1 MEIIFLRDHPE
12 LLDKAALWF
21 SEKWAIPFEA
31 YHESIKACQSHRG
44 TIPQWYLVIE
54 NAAIIAG
61 CGVIDND
68 FHNRK
73 DLTPN
78 LCALFVQENYRHQ
91 GIARSLL
98 NFVRRDLKTFGVQ
111 TLYLVTDHT
120 DFYEKC
126 GWSFLTPVLDD
137 GGQPERLYMAST
149 LTD

>member
-1 MEIIFLRDHPE
+1 MKTILLRDHPE

-21 SEKWAIPFEA
+21 SEKWSIPFEA
-31 YHESIKACQSHRG
+31 YHESIKACQSYQS

-54 NAAIIAG
+54 NATIIAG

-78 LCALFVQENYRHQ
+78 LCALFVQENYRRQ

-98 NFVRRDLKTFGVQ
+98 NFVRRDLNTFGLQ
-111 TLYLVTDHT
+111 DLYLVTDHI

-126 GWSFLTPVLDD
+126 GWSFLTTVLDD
-137 GGQPERLYMAST
+137 EGQLERLYTAPT